1 MSILK
6 HELICPIF
14 NAKNRAAVVWFLNH
28 GRSVLCY
35 WLMPDC
41 PPCAPPCL
49 SFSGFKILSSTTD
62 LISRSLKSTSYSFNR
77 SLYAS
82 VNNFGFFCTFWSTN
96 FSFRLCFSLLKSV
109 GLSALIIWYPKL
121 DLTTSDTSPSLSLNS
136 AFSKSLS
143 VCPLRT

>member
-14 NAKNRAAVVWFLNH
+14 IEKPS
-28 GRSVLCY
+28 GRGMIFEPRSLGLCY

-82 VNNFGFFCTFWSTN
+82 VNNFGFLYF
-96 FSFRLCFSLLKSV
+96 
-109 GLSALIIWYPKL
+109 LI
-121 DLTTSDTSPSLSLNS
+121 D
-136 AFSKSLS
+136 
-143 VCPLRT
+143 